1 MINEDVNNYF
11 KVDIRMNSDHLPL
24 CLKIKEHEEE
34 KNDSITES
42 GTLEQEWEE
51 EIIFW
56 ED

>member
-1 MINEDVNNYF
+1 
-11 KVDIRMNSDHLPL
+11 MNSDYLPL
-24 CLKIKEHEEE
+24 CLKIKEHKEEE
-34 KNDSITES
+34 NDSITES